1 MTPATEVPPQPVS
14 VPPASSVEDV
24 SSQRR
29 GPWWRRALL
38 TAVLCG
44 VALLTGMS
52 AFDWLSSFKT
62 EPPRQEES
70 AIRKTYGVVVF
81 EVQPAHLQRVI
92 TAFGTTRA
100 DRQVTVAAEVSGR
113 VVEAD
118 RLEVGRAVEAPRVSV
133 GQDGQSVRSG
143 GDLLVRIDPLTYE
156 ERVIQ
161 AKKLLAQ
168 DDVELTRLNQEHENN
183 QRLLKTDQANLKTA
197 TVEFENAKNL
207 RKQKVGT
214 DSAVRRAE
222 QEMRRY
228 QSAVIRLE
236 NEIGLFDV
244 RKQQL
249 FSRRDAHESDLELAQ
264 LDLDRTE
271 VRPPFSGVLSEVFVE
286 QGQFVRPGESLVR
299 LTDPARVE
307 IPLSLQLS
315 DYLEISVL
323 REQGTPIHV
332 ALAENET
339 AAPRWFSDPLDELR
353 QAPEADER
361 TRTVKIYTEVDNTE
375 QEVPLLPGTFVHGR
389 ILGTV
394 RRDTIAIPR
403 DAVIDG
409 MVFVAVPD
417 EPDADSDSSPS
428 SAAISARVER
438 RPVKVSRTLQS
449 LVMVEAGLAPGDWVV
464 LTNLDVIF
472 EGAQL
477 KIIND
482 SGIRR
487 LADELARLRT
497 PQVRIVEEI
506 VRMRPP
512 QP

>member
-1 MTPATEVPPQPVS
+1 M
-14 VPPASSVEDV
+14 
-24 SSQRR
+24 
-29 GPWWRRALL
+29 L
-38 TAVLCG
+38 TVVLCG
-44 VALLTGMS
+44 VALLTGMTT
-52 AFDWLSSFKT
+52 FGWLSSFKR

-70 AIRKTYGVVVF
+70 AIRKTYSVTVF

-92 TAFGTTRA
+92 TAFGTARA

-133 GQDGQSVRSG
+133 GPDGQSVRTG

-161 AKKLLAQ
+161 AKKMLAQ

-183 QRLLKTDQANLKTA
+183 QRLLKTDRANLKTA
-197 TVEFENAKNL
+197 TVEFENAQNL
-207 RKQKVGT
+207 LRQKVGT
-214 DSAVRRAE
+214 SSAVRRAE

-228 QSAVIRLE
+228 KSAVIRLE
-236 NEIGLFDV
+236 NEIGLFEV

-249 FSRRDAHESDLELAQ
+249 FSRRDANESDLELAQ
-264 LDLDRTE
+264 LDLNRTE
-271 VRPPFSGVLSEVFVE
+271 VRPPFSGVLSEIFVE
-286 QGQFVRPGESLVR
+286 QGQFVRQGDPLVR

-315 DYLEISVL
+315 DYLEISTL
-323 REQGTPIHV
+323 REQGRPIHV

-339 AAPRWFSDPLDELR
+339 AEPRWFSDPLEELR

-361 TRTVKIYTEVDNTE
+361 TRTVKIYTEVDNAA
-375 QEVPLLPGTFVHGR
+375 QDVPLLPGTFVHSR

-409 MVFVAVPD
+409 MVFVAVPTSS
-417 EPDADSDSSPS
+417 DAGSGSSSSASTSPS
-428 SAAISARVER
+428 STSSGSTSSSASDAISARVER

-449 LVMVEAGLAPGDWVV
+449 LVMVEAGLAPGEWVV

-477 KIIND
+477 KIENG

-487 LADELARLRT
+487 LADEIAHLRT